1 MGSWKLLLAG
11 LGGYGEALKIQV
23 EQNEIKNTEL
33 PGWSCVIWGCLPG
46 SVEQTS
52 LIFDDVSLSLK

>member
-23 EQNEIKNTEL
+23 EQRK
-33 PGWSCVIWGCLPG
+33 
-46 SVEQTS
+46 QRAS
-52 LIFDDVSLSLK
+52 LGFGFK